1 MNSYSS
7 PNVNKLGVGII
18 ESPILKVKITP
29 VSCISY
35 FIPFDYSVLTFDDY
49 ITWFDNNLT
58 EWFRSTSK
66 IYIT

>member
-49 ITWFDNNLT
+49 IT
-58 EWFRSTSK
+58 
-66 IYIT
+66 